1 MHITVDTRPEDLVS
15 AANFQTASLSNLT
28 RTLNTLRAFQAFL
41 GGYPMQVDPRLT
53 SKSGLSVLF
62 KIPEFDSNLEIIKR
76 LEYSFLLYE
85 TLTEEGEYV
94 KLTLAPEGIEPTK
107 APYVEPN

>member
-1 MHITVDTRPEDLVS
+1 MYITVDTRPEDLVT

-53 SKSGLSVLF
+53 SKGGLSVLF
-62 KIPEFDSNLEIIKR
+62 KIPAFDSNLEIVKR
-76 LEYSFLLYE
+76 LEYSFLLYDA
-85 TLTEEGEYV
+85 LIDEGDYV
-94 KLTLAPEGIEPTK
+94 KLTLAPEGVEPAK
-107 APYVEPN
+107 ASYVEPN